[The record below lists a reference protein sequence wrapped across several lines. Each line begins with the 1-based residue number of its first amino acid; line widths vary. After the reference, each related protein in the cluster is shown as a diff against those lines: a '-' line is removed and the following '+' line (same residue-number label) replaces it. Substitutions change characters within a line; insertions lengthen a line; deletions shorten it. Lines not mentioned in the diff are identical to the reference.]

1 MKIILPLIAA
11 AALSAC
17 GSSTPAENASTGA
30 AATDPVA
37 MNGSDMNAMAGNDMA
52 MAPAG
57 GAGAV
62 TVTINGVSPNG
73 GPVLVALQDS
83 AGFAK
88 AAGAYTSRADPTG
101 ATVTATFQGVAP
113 GSYAAAAVQDTN
125 NDGTLTLEATGP
137 SEPWGFS
144 GTPQTGA
151 PTFAPA
157 SFQVAETG
165 GVATVTL
172 SGGAAAAR

>member
-1 MKIILPLIAA
+1 MKMLFPLIAA

-17 GSSTPAENASTGA
+17 GSNTTENTGFA
-30 AATDPVA
+30 ANDTAA
-37 MNGSDMNAMAGNDMA
+37 MNTGDMNAMGATNDMA

-62 TVTINGVSPNG
+62 TVTVNGVAPNG

-88 AAGAYTSRADPTG
+88 AAGAYTSSVDPTS
-101 ATVTATFQGVAP
+101 ATVTATFQGVTP
-113 GSYAAAAVQDTN
+113 GSYAAAVVQDTN
-125 NDGTLTLEATGP
+125 KDGTLTLGDTGP

-157 SFQVAETG
+157 SFEVADTG
-165 GVATVTL
+165 GAATVTL
-172 SGGAAAAR
+172 AGGK